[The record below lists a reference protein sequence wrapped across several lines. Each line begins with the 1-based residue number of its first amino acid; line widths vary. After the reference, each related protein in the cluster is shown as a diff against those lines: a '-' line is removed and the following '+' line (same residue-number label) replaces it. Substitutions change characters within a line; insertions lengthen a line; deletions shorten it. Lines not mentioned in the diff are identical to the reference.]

1 MHPPVPESLPG
12 KAPRPT
18 LAGRLST
25 LLGRLAI
32 GIAVGSAPLRAAATE
47 GSEVIVLYNTA
58 VPESRAV
65 AEHYARAR
73 NVPSNHLFGFKLST
87 GAEMSRAEYR
97 DLLLQPLLR
106 ALTNAG
112 LLQVEA
118 PPANPTN
125 GNARPQLRVVRSA
138 IRYAVVCYGIPWRIK
153 PDAGLY
159 EPESESLRPELRRNE
174 AAVDSELACLPMALR
189 GYPLVGPLVNPLYGT
204 TNEAALHPT
213 NGLLLTARLDG
224 PTPEIAR
231 ALVDMAQQAERDGL
245 WGRFYFDARGQVEPG
260 LQAGEDMLRQAAEM
274 CRLLG
279 METVLD
285 TNEALLPVSFPLSH
299 VAFYAGWYAEN
310 IGGALARPQVEFM
323 PGAFAYHL
331 HSFAAADLRSD
342 HPHWVGPLLHR
353 GATLTMGPVYEPYL
367 GGTPDLTVF
376 VSRFILQGFSYGEA
390 AWACQPALSWQMTVI
405 GDPLYRPFGRS
416 PSALHAELEARS
428 SPLVAW
434 SHLRLVNLNL
444 ARGAPVADMV
454 AYLENCPATR
464 DSAVLTEKLAEL
476 YDLQGKPH
484 SAALTWQ
491 RALKLSPSPQQRY
504 RLLRLLA
511 ERFKTLE
518 QWADAYETSRTLL
531 QEYADQVDKTALYQ
545 ELAALATRLGRADE
559 AHLYQKLLE
568 TANAATNRPAASS
581 QSR

>member
-1 MHPPVPESLPG
+1 MHPPVPESN
-12 KAPRPT
+12 PRKPRRPSRP
-18 LAGRLST
+18 GRLC
-25 LLGRLAI
+25 LRFGWLAAWVM
-32 GIAVGSAPLRAAATE
+32 GFSVSLRVAATE
-47 GSEVIVLYNTA
+47 GAEVIVLYNTA

-73 NVPSNHLFGFKLST
+73 NVPTNQLFGFKLST

-97 DLLLQPLLR
+97 DLLLEPLLR
-106 ALTNAG
+106 ALTNSG
-112 LLQVEA
+112 LMQVETA
-118 PPANPTN
+118 PP
-125 GNARPQLRVVRSA
+125 GNESQSRPRLRVVRSA
-138 IRYAVVCYGIPWRIK
+138 IRYAVLCYGIPWRIK
-153 PDAGLY
+153 PDTGLY
-159 EPESESLRPELRRNE
+159 ESESESLRLELRRNE

-189 GYPLVGPLVNPLYGT
+189 GYPLVGPLVNPHYGT
-204 TNEAALHPT
+204 TNAAGLHPT
-213 NGLLLTARLDG
+213 NGLLLVARLDG

-231 ALVDMAQQAERDGL
+231 ALVDKAQQAERDGL
-245 WGRFYFDARGQVEPG
+245 WGRFYFDCRGQVEPG

-279 METVLD
+279 METVVD
-285 TNEALLPVSFPLSH
+285 TNEAILPVSFPLSH

-310 IGGALARPQVEFM
+310 IGGALARPAPEFM

-331 HSFAAADLRSD
+331 HSFAAADLRSVQR
-342 HPHWVGPLLHR
+342 HWVGPLLQR
-353 GATLTMGPVYEPYL
+353 GVTITMGPVYEPYL
-367 GGTPDLTVF
+367 GGTPDITVF
-376 VSRFILQGFSYGEA
+376 VSRLVLQGFSFGEA
-390 AWACQPALSWQMTVI
+390 AWACQPALSWQMTMI

-454 AYLENCPATR
+454 AYLENCPVTR

-504 RLLRLLA
+504 RILLLLA
-511 ERFKTLE
+511 ERFKALE
-518 QWADAYETSRTLL
+518 QWGDAYETCRALL
-531 QEYADQVDKTALYQ
+531 QDYADQVDKSALYR
-545 ELAALATRLGRADE
+545 ELAALATRLDKPDE
-559 AHLYQKLLE
+559 ARLYQKLLE
-568 TANAATNRPAASS
+568 AANAPATNRPSAK
-581 QSR
+581 

>member
-1 MHPPVPESLPG
+1 MGFSVSL
-12 KAPRPT
+12 R
-18 LAGRLST
+18 
-25 LLGRLAI
+25 
-32 GIAVGSAPLRAAATE
+32 VAATE
-47 GSEVIVLYNTA
+47 GAEVIVLYNTA

-65 AEHYARAR
+65 AEHYARTR
-73 NVPSNHLFGFKLST
+73 NVPANQLFGFKLST

-97 DLLLQPLLR
+97 DLLLEPLLR
-106 ALTNAG
+106 ALTNSG
-112 LLQVEA
+112 LMQVETA
-118 PPANPTN
+118 PP
-125 GNARPQLRVVRSA
+125 GNASQSRPRLRVVRSA
-138 IRYAVVCYGIPWRIK
+138 LRHAALCYGLPWRIK
-153 PDAGLY
+153 PDTGLY
-159 EPESESLRPELRRNE
+159 ESESESLRLELRRNE

-189 GYPLVGPLVNPLYGT
+189 GYPLVGPLVNPHYGT
-204 TNEAALHPT
+204 TNAAGLHPT
-213 NGLLLTARLDG
+213 NGLLLVARLDG

-231 ALVDMAQQAERDGL
+231 ALVDKAQQAQRDGL
-245 WGRFYFDARGQVEPG
+245 WGRFYFDCRGQVEPG

-279 METVLD
+279 METVVD
-285 TNEALLPVSFPLSH
+285 TNEAILPVSFPLSH

-310 IGGALARPQVEFM
+310 IGGALARPAPEFM

-331 HSFAAADLRSD
+331 HSFAAADLRSVQR
-342 HPHWVGPLLHR
+342 HWVGPLLQR
-353 GATLTMGPVYEPYL
+353 GVTITMGPVYEPYL
-367 GGTPDLTVF
+367 GGTPDITVF
-376 VSRFILQGFSYGEA
+376 VSRLVLQGFSFGEA
-390 AWACQPALSWQMTVI
+390 AWACQPALSWQMTMI

-454 AYLENCPATR
+454 AYLENCPVTR

-504 RLLRLLA
+504 RILLLLA
-511 ERFKTLE
+511 ERFKALE
-518 QWADAYETSRTLL
+518 QWGDAYETCRALL
-531 QEYADQVDKTALYQ
+531 QDYADQVDKSALYR
-545 ELAALATRLGRADE
+545 ELAALATRLDKPDE
-559 AHLYQKLLE
+559 ARLYQKLLE
-568 TANAATNRPAASS
+568 AANAPATNRPSAK
-581 QSR
+581 